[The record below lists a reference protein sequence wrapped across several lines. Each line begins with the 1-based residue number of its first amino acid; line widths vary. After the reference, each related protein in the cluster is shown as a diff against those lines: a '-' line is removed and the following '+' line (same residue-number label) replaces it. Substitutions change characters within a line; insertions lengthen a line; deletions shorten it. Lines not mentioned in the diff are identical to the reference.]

1 MDVLVSPDER
11 DQRGRQSR
19 VVLSPRRW
27 GQVFLETG
35 DVGPNGPDTP
45 RRATVANKP
54 GTPGRARDK
63 P

>member
-19 VVLSPRRW
+19 VVLSPDA
-27 GQVFLETG
+27 GVKFCETG